1 MLAGD
6 DCSNIVRSVTVR
18 LKPAGRQH
26 RERALQTVADFF
38 ELCAESGVV
47 QNKPCGVFEHAQRLA
62 RTIGVGIHGTRDRFH
77 PQSVA
82 AWLSFTS
89 HGKR

>member
-1 MLAGD
+1 MRAGD
-6 DCSNIVRSVTVR
+6 SRSNIVRGVTVR
-18 LKPAGRQH
+18 LQPAGRQN
-26 RERALQTVADFF
+26 RQRALQTVADVF
-38 ELCAESGVV
+38 ELRAKGGVV
-47 QNKPCGVFEHAQRLA
+47 QNKPCGVFQNAQRLA
-62 RTIGVGIHGTRDRFH
+62 RTIGIGIHDTRDRLH